1 MKMTNTEK
9 DLQNA
14 EDLKRYNLNLI
25 SKEVNPEVYRKIMAL
40 ADVCEKIGYLR
51 EITKYQRSAKLKK
64 S

>member
-14 EDLKRYNLNLI
+14 EDLKRYNLTLI
-25 SKEVNPEVYRKIMAL
+25 SKEVNPEMYRKIVAL
-40 ADVCEKIGYLR
+40 TDVCEKIGYLR
-51 EITKYQRSAKLKK
+51 EITKYQRSAKQKK